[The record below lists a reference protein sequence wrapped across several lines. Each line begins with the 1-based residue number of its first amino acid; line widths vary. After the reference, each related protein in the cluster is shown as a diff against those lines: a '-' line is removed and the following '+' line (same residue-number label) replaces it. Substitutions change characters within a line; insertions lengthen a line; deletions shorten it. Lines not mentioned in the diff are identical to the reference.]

1 VPRGTHPPTHPLTP
15 RVLARGTAGS
25 IAFVPSRSAPPA
37 PNAMPGGREPA
48 AAAQPARRARG
59 GAQPKL
65 QGLGYSAEAGGLGG
79 ARQSSSAL
87 EDMTSQAMNAGGGG
101 GGGGA
106 AAGRRRRLDAA
117 ALLGGG
123 ARPFFIRRPAWIKRW
138 RGAGRDCKL

>member
-1 VPRGTHPPTHPLTP
+1 
-15 RVLARGTAGS
+15 VLARGTAGS

-65 QGLGYSAEAGGLGG
+65 QGLGYSANEAGGLGG